1 MLIAQETAAAPRA
14 TLIRV
19 AHEGQ
24 CGGILTVQRA
34 EGAGG
39 EAVQRPGE
47 GGDSFEVEL
56 EKDLV
61 RGRADTA
68 LGSSSRRTWREGG
81 EGGRGQARGAPG
93 YMPADREHTGMEA
106 SMLAHM

>member
-1 MLIAQETAAAPRA
+1 M
-14 TLIRV
+14 
-19 AHEGQ
+19 
-24 CGGILTVQRA
+24 QRA

-61 RGRADTA
+61 RGRVGRADTA